1 MKDHKVAH
9 SLTMKN
15 GVPGKRLSRGQWPGL
30 LVLSLLF
37 CPPILVSAEETPREQ
52 IGTVLGQ
59 PVYRDQLSAKGGV
72 ALSNELHNLFSH
84 PVMQQYRAAHSKEL
98 QPTEHEVSNAT
109 AHFDGWHNERLKA
122 QDHPLKGRR
131 AEIEQSLTKPGLATE
146 EKQQLE
152 DERQAIDSQLRPPGR
167 RFAGWMVANW
177 RLQRHLYKEYGG
189 GRVLWQQAGL
199 EAFDAMH
206 AWLKQREK
214 AGDFAISD
222 PLLHEQF
229 YAYWTTVD
237 HGPSLSDDPLFIEEE
252 FLNPYW
258 LRPFIGD
265 SLQKNLEA
273 DQRR

>member
-1 MKDHKVAH
+1 MK
-9 SLTMKN
+9 S
-15 GVPGKRLSRGQWPGL
+15 GVPGKRISGRPLPRL
-30 LVLSLLF
+30 FVLSLLLCWPVF
-37 CPPILVSAEETPREQ
+37 APAEETPREQ
-52 IGTVLGQ
+52 IGVVLGQ
-59 PVYRDQLSAKGGV
+59 PVYRDQLTATGGV

-84 PVMQQYRAAHSKEL
+84 PVMRQYRAAHRDAL
-98 QPTEHEVSNAT
+98 QPTEREVSTAT
-109 AHFDGWHNERLKA
+109 AHFDGWHNERLKTR
-122 QDHPLKGRR
+122 DHPLKDRR
-131 AEIEQSLTKPGLATE
+131 GEIEQTLAKPGLAAE
-146 EKQQLE
+146 EKQRLE

-177 RLQRHLYKEYGG
+177 KLQRHLYREYGG

-237 HGPSLSDDPLFIEEE
+237 HGPSLSDDSRFIEQE

-273 DQRR
+273 DQR

>member
-1 MKDHKVAH
+1 MA
-9 SLTMKN
+9 
-15 GVPGKRLSRGQWPGL
+15 GRIL
-30 LVLSLLF
+30 LKLFVLSLLLYA
-37 CPPILVSAEETPREQ
+37 PVLAPAEETPREQ

-59 PVYRDQLSAKGGV
+59 PVYRDQLTAKEGA
-72 ALSNELHNLFSH
+72 ALSNELHNLFSY
-84 PVMQQYRAAHSKEL
+84 PVMQQYRAAHREEL
-98 QPTEHEVSNAT
+98 QPTEREISNAA

-122 QDHPLKGRR
+122 RDHPLTDRR
-131 AEIEQSLTKPGLATE
+131 AEIEQALAKPGLAAE
-146 EKQQLE
+146 EKQRLE
-152 DERQAIDSQLRPPGR
+152 DERQVIDSQLRPPGR

-177 RLQRHLYKEYGG
+177 KLQRHLYQEYGG

-214 AGDFAISD
+214 MGDFTISD

-237 HGPSLSDDPLFIEEE
+237 HSASLSDDQRFIEHE

>member
-1 MKDHKVAH
+1 MTGMQ
-9 SLTMKN
+9 L
-15 GVPGKRLSRGQWPGL
+15 PRLF
-30 LVLSLLF
+30 VFSLLLF
-37 CPPILVSAEETPREQ
+37 SPALAEETPREQ

-59 PVYRDQLSAKGGV
+59 PVYRDQLSAKEGA

-84 PVMQQYRAAHSKEL
+84 PVMWQYRAAHKGEI
-98 QPTEHEVSNAT
+98 QPTQREVSTAT

-122 QDHPLKGRR
+122 QDHPLKDRR
-131 AEIEQSLTKPGLATE
+131 AEIEHALAKPGLAAE

-152 DERQAIDSQLRPPGR
+152 DERQVIDAQLRPPGR

-177 RLQRHLYKEYGG
+177 KLQRHLYKEYGG

-206 AWLKQREK
+206 VWLKQCEK
-214 AGDFAISD
+214 EGEFTISD
-222 PLLHEQF
+222 PGLHEQF

-237 HGPSLSDDPLFIEEE
+237 HGPSLSDDPRFIEQE
-252 FLNPYW
+252 FLKPYW

-265 SLQKNLEA
+265 SLQKNLQAETL
-273 DQRR
+273 RSE

>member
-1 MKDHKVAH
+1 MA
-9 SLTMKN
+9 
-15 GVPGKRLSRGQWPGL
+15 GRIL
-30 LVLSLLF
+30 LKLFVLSLLLYA
-37 CPPILVSAEETPREQ
+37 PVLAPAEESLREQ

-59 PVYRDQLSAKGGV
+59 PVYRDQLTAKAGV

-84 PVMQQYRAAHSKEL
+84 PVMQQYRAAHREEL
-98 QPTEHEVSNAT
+98 QPTEREISNAA

-122 QDHPLKGRR
+122 RDHPLTDRR
-131 AEIEQSLTKPGLATE
+131 AEIEQALAKPGLAAE
-146 EKQQLE
+146 EKQRLE
-152 DERQAIDSQLRPPGR
+152 DERQVIDSQLRPPGR

-177 RLQRHLYKEYGG
+177 KLQRHLYQEYGG

-206 AWLKQREK
+206 VWLKQREK
-214 AGDFAISD
+214 MGDFAISD

-237 HGPSLSDDPLFIEEE
+237 HSASLSDDPRFIEHE

-273 DQRR
+273 DRR

>member
-1 MKDHKVAH
+1 M
-9 SLTMKN
+9 
-15 GVPGKRLSRGQWPGL
+15 PRLFIF
-30 LVLSLLF
+30 SLLLYW
-37 CPPILVSAEETPREQ
+37 PVLALAEETSREQ
-52 IGTVLGQ
+52 IGVVLGQ
-59 PVYRDQLSAKGGV
+59 PVYRDQLTATAGV

-84 PVMQQYRAAHSKEL
+84 PLMQQYRAAHRDAL
-98 QPTEHEVSNAT
+98 QPTEREVSTAT
-109 AHFDGWHNERLKA
+109 AHFDGWHNERLRA
-122 QDHPLKGRR
+122 QDPPLKDRR
-131 AEIEQSLTKPGLATE
+131 AEIEQALAKPGLAAE
-146 EKQQLE
+146 EKQRLE
-152 DERQAIDSQLRPPGR
+152 DERQAIDSQFRPPGR

-177 RLQRHLYKEYGG
+177 KLQRHLYQEYGG

-214 AGDFAISD
+214 AGDFTISD
-222 PLLHEQF
+222 PILHEQF

-237 HGPSLSDDPLFIEEE
+237 HGASLSDDQRFIEHE

-273 DQRR
+273 DQR

>member
-1 MKDHKVAH
+1 MTGILWP
-9 SLTMKN
+9 SL
-15 GVPGKRLSRGQWPGL
+15 
-30 LVLSLLF
+30 LLF
-37 CPPILVSAEETPREQ
+37 CAALALAEETPREQ
-52 IGTVLGQ
+52 IGAVLGQ
-59 PVYRDQLSAKGGV
+59 PVYRDQLSAKEGG

-84 PVMQQYRAAHSKEL
+84 PVMQQYRAAHRNAL
-98 QPTEHEVSNAT
+98 QPTEREVSTAT

-122 QDHPLKGRR
+122 QDHPLTDRR
-131 AEIEQSLTKPGLATE
+131 AEIEQALAQPGLTAE
-146 EKQQLE
+146 EKQRLE
-152 DERQAIDSQLRPPGR
+152 DERQAIDLQLKPPGR

-177 RLQRHLYKEYGG
+177 KLQRHLYQEYGG

-214 AGDFAISD
+214 RGDFSISD
-222 PLLHEQF
+222 PLLRAQF
-229 YAYWTTVD
+229 YAYWTEVN
-237 HGPSLSDDPLFIEEE
+237 HGPSLSDDPRFIEQE

-273 DQRR
+273 DQR

>member
-1 MKDHKVAH
+1 MAGRP
-9 SLTMKN
+9 LL
-15 GVPGKRLSRGQWPGL
+15 RLA
-30 LVLSLLF
+30 VLSLLL
-37 CPPILVSAEETPREQ
+37 CRPVLAPAEETPREQ

-59 PVYRDQLSAKGGV
+59 PVYRDQLTVKEGV

-84 PVMQQYRAAHSKEL
+84 PVMRQYRAAHRDEL
-98 QPTEHEVSNAT
+98 QPTEREVSTAT
-109 AHFDGWHNERLKA
+109 AHFNGWYNERLKA
-122 QDHPLKGRR
+122 QDHPLKDRR
-131 AEIEQSLTKPGLATE
+131 AEIEQALAKPGLTAE
-146 EKQQLE
+146 EKQRLE
-152 DERQAIDSQLRPPGR
+152 DERRAIDSRLRPPGR

-177 RLQRHLYKEYGG
+177 KLQRHLYQEYGG
-189 GRVLWQQAGL
+189 GRILWQQAGL

-229 YAYWTTVD
+229 YAYWTTVE
-237 HGPSLSDDPLFIEEE
+237 HGESLSDDPRFIEEE

-273 DQRR
+273 DQR

>member
-1 MKDHKVAH
+1 MK
-9 SLTMKN
+9 S
-15 GVPGKRLSRGQWPGL
+15 GVLGKRISGRPLSRL
-30 LVLSLLF
+30 FVLSLLL
-37 CPPILVSAEETPREQ
+37 CSPVLAHAGEAPREQ

-59 PVYRDQLSAKGGV
+59 PVYRDQLTATAGV
-72 ALSNELHNLFSH
+72 ALSNALHNLFSH

-98 QPTEHEVSNAT
+98 QPTEREVSTAT

-122 QDHPLKGRR
+122 QDHPLKDRR
-131 AEIEQSLTKPGLATE
+131 REIEQTLAKPGLATE
-146 EKQQLE
+146 EKQRLE

-177 RLQRHLYKEYGG
+177 KLQRHLYQEYGG
-189 GRVLWQQAGL
+189 GRILWQQAGL

-214 AGDFAISD
+214 GGDFTISD

-237 HGPSLSDDPLFIEEE
+237 HGPSLSDDQRFIEQE

-273 DQRR
+273 DQRQ